1 MLWLHIF
8 HSVTDKGAQSSN
20 EPIFTRAAKY
30 LLTIDIL
37 LYGQLY
43 KCMQPSSN
51 KDFKMSWI
59 KTSIWNF
66 SDTITNANN

>member
-30 LLTIDIL
+30 LFTIDIL
-37 LYGQLY
+37 QFGKLYNR
-43 KCMQPSSN
+43 MQPSFN

-59 KTSIWNF
+59 KMSIWIF
-66 SDTITNANN
+66 QI